1 VKDEEFM
8 DEALAIAEQ
17 AAARGNTLVGAVIV
31 KDDDIIGRGGNEATS
46 KRHPL
51 RHAEIEAID
60 DALQAVGHEALAG
73 ATLYSTMEPCP
84 LCAWAI
90 HSVGIKRV
98 VLGARFADLGRTD
111 MGSYSFEA
119 LMGMTGKEVVLET
132 GVRSGECIE
141 RRREWSGRT
150 GRTI

>member
-1 VKDEEFM
+1 MRDEEFM
-8 DEALAIAEQ
+8 GEALAIAED
-17 AAARGNTLVGAVIV
+17 AAARDNTLVGAVVV
-31 KDDDIIGRGGNEATS
+31 KDDGIIGRGGNEATS
-46 KRHPL
+46 KRNPL

-60 DALQAVGHEALAG
+60 NAMEAVGADGLAG

-119 LMGMTGKEVVLET
+119 LMKMTGKDVALET
-132 GVRSGECIE
+132 GVRSEECIE
-141 RRREWSGRT
+141 RRREWAGRT

>member
-1 VKDEEFM
+1 MRDEEFM
-8 DEALAIAEQ
+8 GEALAIAED
-17 AAARGNTLVGAVIV
+17 AAARNNTLVGAVIV
-31 KDDDIIGRGGNEATS
+31 KDDSIIGRGGNEATS
-46 KRHPL
+46 KRNPL

-60 DALQAVGHEALAG
+60 DAMQTVGTDGLAG

-111 MGSYSFEA
+111 LGSYSFEA
-119 LMGMTGKEVVLET
+119 LMKMTGKDVALET
-132 GVRSGECIE
+132 GVRSEECIE
-141 RRREWSGRT
+141 RRQEWAGRT